1 MGARRDRTALTGA
14 PQASGG
20 ASLTGMAGPSRP
32 ASTPNGIWAH
42 TQAELDEAAER
53 LHLDPG
59 MHRVLRVP
67 KRELTVNFPVTH
79 DDGRVEV
86 YTGFRVHH
94 NVNLG
99 PANGGIRY
107 VPNLDLDEVRALAM
121 LGTWKAA
128 LVRIPFG
135 GAAGGVR
142 VNPRRL
148 SQLERQGLTRRYTT
162 EIGILL
168 GPEKDIAAP
177 DVNTGSQTMA
187 WMMDTISMHRG
198 HTVPAAVTGKPMD
211 VGGTRG
217 RRSAT
222 ARGALRCIAAAAEAA
237 GLSLDGARVA
247 IQGFGRVGMTVA
259 EELAATGARVV
270 GLADDRE
277 AVTNPAGIDVRRAI
291 EWMRE
296 HDSVAGMPE
305 TESMTKAELFGLECD
320 ILVPAGLQG
329 EITDANADAVR
340 ARIVAE
346 AANGATTAA
355 ADAVLGD
362 HGITVI
368 PDIICTA
375 GGIILGYFEWV
386 QDMQAFFWTDAEIAA
401 QLDRVMD
408 EAMSGVQAMASA
420 EKVDL
425 RAAAMMVAVSRVAD
439 ATTLRG
445 LYP

>member
-1 MGARRDRTALTGA
+1 MATSRPGA
-14 PQASGG
+14 PM
-20 ASLTGMAGPSRP
+20 T
-32 ASTPNGIWAH
+32 NGIWANA
-42 TQAELDEAAER
+42 QGELDAAAER

-79 DDGRVEV
+79 DDGHVDV

-94 NVNLG
+94 NVNRG
-99 PANGGIRY
+99 PANGGVRY
-107 VPNLDLDEVRALAM
+107 VGSLDLDEVRALAM
-121 LGTWKAA
+121 LSTWKAA

-142 VNPRRL
+142 VEPRRL
-148 SQLERQGLTRRYTT
+148 SENERQGLTRRYAT

-168 GPEKDIAAP
+168 GPEKDIPAP

-187 WMMDTISMHRG
+187 WMMDTFSMHRG
-198 HTVPAAVTGKPMD
+198 HTVAGSVIGKPMA

-222 ARGALRCIAAAAEAA
+222 ARGALRCIASAAAAA
-237 GLSLDGARVA
+237 GLALDGARVA

-259 EELAATGARVV
+259 EELGGEGATVVGIGDDRDATVSATGIDIGR
-270 GLADDRE
+270 
-277 AVTNPAGIDVRRAI
+277 AV

-296 HDSVAGMPE
+296 HDSIRGLPNAE
-305 TESMTKAELFGLECD
+305 AATKAELLGIDCD
-320 ILVPAGLQG
+320 VLVLAGLQG
-329 EITDANADAVR
+329 QVTNANADAVR

-346 AANGATTAA
+346 VANGATTAA
-355 ADAVLGD
+355 ADAILAERGV
-362 HGITVI
+362 TVI

-375 GGIILGYFEWV
+375 GGTVLGYFEWV
-386 QDMQAFFWTDAEIAA
+386 QGMQAFFWSEDEINAE
-401 QLDRVMD
+401 LDRIMD
-408 EAMSGVQAMASA
+408 EAIGGVQAMAAS

-425 RAAAMMVAVSRVAD
+425 RAAAMMVAVSRVAES
-439 ATTLRG
+439 TSLRG